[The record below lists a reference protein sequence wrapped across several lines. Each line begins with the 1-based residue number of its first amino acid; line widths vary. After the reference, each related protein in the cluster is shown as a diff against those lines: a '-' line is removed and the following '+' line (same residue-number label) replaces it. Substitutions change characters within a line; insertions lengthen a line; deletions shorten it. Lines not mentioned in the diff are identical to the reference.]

1 MNGQQLNDV
10 VVIRTFS
17 NRYYKRKLLLTHFLP
32 LIQIVAMDLF
42 RVYGATFSFNRY
54 CKRWACLK
62 MNYNDKIRF
71 FYVLSIIEVKEIG
84 VGSLI

>member
-1 MNGQQLNDV
+1 M
-10 VVIRTFS
+10 VIRTFS
-17 NRYYKRKLLLTHFLP
+17 NRYFKRKLLLTHFLP

-42 RVYGATFSFNRY
+42 RVYGATFSLYRY

-62 MNYNDKIRF
+62 MNYNDKICF

>member
-1 MNGQQLNDV
+1 MNDQQLNGV
-10 VVIRTFS
+10 VVIRTVLIDIISF
-17 NRYYKRKLLLTHFLP
+17 YLITHFLP

-42 RVYGATFSFNRY
+42 RVYGATFSFYRY

-62 MNYNDKIRF
+62 MNYNDKICF

>member
-1 MNGQQLNDV
+1 MNGQQLNRD

-17 NRYYKRKLLLTHFLP
+17 NRYFKRKLLLTHFLP

-42 RVYGATFSFNRY
+42 RVYGATFSFYRY
-54 CKRWACLK
+54 CKRLACLK
-62 MNYNDKIRF
+62 MNYNDKIPF
-71 FYVLSIIEVKEIG
+71 FYVLSSIEVKEIG

>member
-1 MNGQQLNDV
+1 MNGQQLNGV

-17 NRYYKRKLLLTHFLP
+17 YRYHKRKLLLTHFLP

-42 RVYGATFSFNRY
+42 RVYGATCSFYRY

-62 MNYNDKIRF
+62 MNYNDKIRSF
-71 FYVLSIIEVKEIG
+71 LRSVIY
-84 VGSLI
+84 

>member
-1 MNGQQLNDV
+1 MNGQQLNGV

-42 RVYGATFSFNRY
+42 RVYGATFSFYRY

-62 MNYNDKIRF
+62 MNYKDKIRVF
-71 FYVLSIIEVKEIG
+71 LRSVNY
-84 VGSLI
+84 